1 MLVNLIS
8 RYLSATPDVMK
19 KIAQLLLLAL
29 MLLSSCTKVETAPSS
44 PNSIAISFSPVLETV
59 MNSGGKSNA
68 TATTKVGSM
77 ALDTRAS
84 FFTYAWYLPNGKK
97 WDTDKADA
105 KPYIEKAEVSYY
117 TNAVSSFVANSW
129 HTSRL
134 YYWPRGG
141 CLTFLSYT
149 CMSGETFYPNA
160 VTPGS
165 FSTCEI
171 DKEKGLSI
179 KPFPTEMN
187 CGQDFDLLVAD
198 FVADRG
204 IDFNGVPTL
213 FEHKLAKI
221 SFYVKLDAPTTDT
234 YALTGLKLTNICF
247 QGDYS
252 SGGYQGDSWSNY
264 QSVNEL
270 LPTLPDIGY
279 ISIEQQKKQVGP
291 DISVI
296 PQHFNSFE
304 YKYGTRNEPE
314 VIINYTK
321 NGVPQ
326 KVTKMLKDFEAK
338 WTMGTHIKYNI
349 IFRTDTA
356 DVGTTSITR
365 TPSGSIDS
373 TGFAAV
379 TGTLAS
385 DSTDSSVVIMS
396 TETSEWKPVT
406 RYL

>member
-1 MLVNLIS
+1 
-8 RYLSATPDVMK
+8 
-19 KIAQLLLLAL
+19 
-29 MLLSSCTKVETAPSS
+29 
-44 PNSIAISFSPVLETV
+44 
-59 MNSGGKSNA
+59 
-68 TATTKVGSM
+68 
-77 ALDTRAS
+77 
-84 FFTYAWYLPNGKK
+84 
-97 WDTDKADA
+97 
-105 KPYIEKAEVSYY
+105 
-117 TNAVSSFVANSW
+117 
-129 HTSRL
+129 
-134 YYWPRGG
+134 
-141 CLTFLSYT
+141 
-149 CMSGETFYPNA
+149 
-160 VTPGS
+160 
-165 FSTCEI
+165 
-171 DKEKGLSI
+171 
-179 KPFPTEMN
+179 MN